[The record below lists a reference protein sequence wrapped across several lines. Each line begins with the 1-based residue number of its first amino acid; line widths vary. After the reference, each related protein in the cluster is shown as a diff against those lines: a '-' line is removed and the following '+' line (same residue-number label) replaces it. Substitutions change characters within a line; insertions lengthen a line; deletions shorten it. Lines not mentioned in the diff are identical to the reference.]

1 MTTNY
6 KIDFVGVNI
15 PLAGPWERWA
25 ARTTDFLLESLII
38 GVSFIFLSEIH
49 LHMYH
54 MENMLMTSIVGYAIC
69 FMPTK
74 WGFIIAPFVFLLDSV
89 IYAVFGNTLGK
100 KIWGIKTVDY
110 AGEQITGWRYFYRN
124 IRVYWGG
131 YGLAFPIIILC
142 TFITQYNRAF
152 NGKDAT
158 YDTAMK
164 LKTVRINPSK
174 RRTFLGIFVLI
185 LIYGVFLLFLA
196 PEALDHILQE
206 RRNLNI
212 DIILW
217 GD

>member
-38 GVSFIFLSEIH
+38 GFLPYILLGFIFNVNYYDLEK
-49 LHMYH
+49 
-54 MENMLMTSIVGYAIC
+54 IVIKPVIECACLG
-69 FMPTK
+69 FMGAEK
-74 WGFIIAPFVFLLDSV
+74 GIIIVPIAFLLDSV
-89 IYAVFGNTLGK
+89 IYAVFGNTRGK
-100 KIWGIKTVDY
+100 KIWGIKTIDC

-142 TFITQYNRAF
+142 TIITQYNRAF
-152 NGKDAT
+152 NGKDAM

-185 LIYGVFLLFLA
+185 LIYGLFWA
-196 PEALDHILQE
+196 FVVSSM
-206 RRNLNI
+206 
-212 DIILW
+212 
-217 GD
+217 

>member
-6 KIDFVGVNI
+6 KIDFIGVNI

-25 ARTTDFLLESLII
+25 ARTMDFLLESLTI
-38 GVSFIFLSEIH
+38 GVLFIFLSDFFSLYIH
-49 LHMYH
+49 D
-54 MENMLMTSIVGYAIC
+54 EKMLAMSIVGYAIC
-69 FMPTK
+69 IMTK
-74 WGFIIAPFVFLLDSV
+74 WGIIIAPLAFLFDSV

-100 KIWGIKTVDY
+100 KIWGIKTIDC
-110 AGEQITGWRYFYRN
+110 AGEQITGWRDFYRN

-185 LIYGVFLLFLA
+185 LIYGLFWA
-196 PEALDHILQE
+196 FVVSSM
-206 RRNLNI
+206 
-212 DIILW
+212 
-217 GD
+217 

>member
-25 ARTTDFLLESLII
+25 ARTTDFLLESFII
-38 GVSFIFLSEIH
+38 GVLFIFLSDFFSLYIH
-49 LHMYH
+49 D
-54 MENMLMTSIVGYAIC
+54 EKMLVMSIGGYAIC
-69 FMPTK
+69 IMTK
-74 WGFIIAPFVFLLDSV
+74 WGIIIAPLAFLLDSV

-100 KIWGIKTVDY
+100 KIWGIKTIDC

-185 LIYGVFLLFLA
+185 LTYGVVFFVVYGVC
-196 PEALDHILQE
+196 
-206 RRNLNI
+206 R
-212 DIILW
+212 
-217 GD
+217 